1 MSPGSSPDQGHPP
14 GLWGQQTPALAG
26 PQTYTGPPVSAQS
39 GTPPWSQVTSLATH
53 VRLFLTTLESPLL
66 PVFIMSTSFCF
77 SFSSTSLPLTCTGVS
92 DFMGSSQEWS
102 QECMSHLGLMV
113 PSRGYLGHGLPSKAC
128 VVPDWWPSQGSC
140 QGPMVLVW

>member
-1 MSPGSSPDQGHPP
+1 MVP
-14 GLWGQQTPALAG
+14 
-26 PQTYTGPPVSAQS
+26 
-39 GTPPWSQVTSLATH
+39 VTSPATQI
-53 VRLFLTTLESPLL
+53 RLFLITLKSLVLPL
-66 PVFIMSTSFCF
+66 FIVSTSFCF